1 MGGAVA
7 SAEPPADH
15 PGAGGGLREPLLAFL
30 AATALAS
37 VLYWA
42 GRSVR
47 VLGENLHGAIA
58 LIFLFAPRLAAT
70 LSGRPFDYRE
80 AGLRVEPV
88 RLNAA
93 VLGLALVVAWPLF
106 LGVFLV
112 FYGGLCSLV
121 NDPVL
126 GYWADWMAGSCGRWL
141 GRDQLALRLPTDFPL
156 LALTQV
162 VVIALPEEVF
172 FRGYLYGRLEERWP
186 STRRLLGAPVGRT
199 LLVTSALFALGHVLV
214 DFNVQRLVVFF
225 PALVFGWMRARTGS
239 VAAGA
244 LFHALCNLYSDV
256 LHTSFFR
263 QGPM

>member
-1 MGGAVA
+1 MTPP
-7 SAEPPADH
+7 EPAAAR
-15 PGAGGGLREPLLAFL
+15 AGGLAEPLLAFL
-30 AATALAS
+30 GATALAS
-37 VLYWA
+37 ALYWT

-47 VLGENLHGAIA
+47 PLAENLHGAIA
-58 LIFLFAPRLAAT
+58 LIFLFGPRVAST
-70 LSGRPFDYRE
+70 LSRRPFDYSD
-80 AGLRVEPV
+80 AGLRLQPV
-88 RLNAA
+88 RLNAT
-93 VLGLALVVAWPLF
+93 VLGWALVAAWPVFLLLF
-106 LGVFLV
+106 LA
-112 FYGGLCSLV
+112 FYGGLCRLV

-141 GRDQLALRLPTDFPL
+141 GWGQVGLRLPSNFAL

-162 VVIALPEEVF
+162 VVVALPEEVF
-172 FRGYLYGRLEERWP
+172 FRGYLYSRLEERWP
-186 STRRLLGAPVGRT
+186 STRRLFGAPVGRT

-214 DFNVQRLVVFF
+214 DFNIQRLVVFF

-256 LHTSFFR
+256 LHTSFFQ